1 MGFEMITN
9 FDALVS
15 KGQVETR
22 RAALDIV
29 EAVMRDAYPG
39 KALEAMLQRR
49 GSVLHFRDRQYDLS
63 QYEHVYII
71 GVGKGALSF
80 VQCLAA
86 AVGDRLD
93 RGIVVIKAG
102 EPRVD
107 IDRVRIIESD
117 HPLPTERSVAAA
129 KAVAE
134 LADMAGPN
142 DLVLTAVTGG
152 ATSLVLLPPE
162 GLRLED
168 IMKVSSMLLKS
179 GANIAEMNT
188 VRRHLCKLKG
198 GGLLSRIA
206 PAENATFS
214 MVTVPPWIIPWPDLC
229 LADPTTF
236 SDAINILKVFEVWD
250 GAPEA
255 IKAYLERGARGLEP
269 ETLKNTEGIRTTLF
283 NVLDP
288 AALCE
293 AGARKAEALGYKP
306 VILSRYL
313 EGEAKDVGIALAGM
327 ASEISLYGRPW
338 EPPCVLLI
346 GGEVTVTVRG
356 QAGVG
361 GPNQE
366 FVLGFAKALGN
377 AENVAAVAIDTDG
390 NDGST
395 DIAGGIVD
403 GLTMRRAL
411 ANGVNIHA
419 ALRDHDSSPALIELG
434 DAVYTGPTGTN
445 VLDFKVIVI
454 GKGQGQR

>member
-1 MGFEMITN
+1 MIAN
-9 FDALVS
+9 YDALVS
-15 KGQVETR
+15 HGQTEVR
-22 RAALDIV
+22 RVALDIV

-39 KALEAMLQRR
+39 KALRSMMQRE
-49 GSVLHFRDRQYDLS
+49 GSIVRFGDREYDLS

-71 GVGKGALSF
+71 GVGKGAQSF
-80 VQCLAA
+80 VEVLAD

-93 RGIVVIKAG
+93 GGIVVIKEG
-102 EPRVD
+102 EPRAD
-107 IDRVRIIESD
+107 IERGRVIESD
-117 HPLPTERSVAAA
+117 HPLPTSRSVAAA
-129 KAVAE
+129 EAVAE
-134 LADMAGPN
+134 LADAAGPN

-162 GLRLED
+162 GLLLED

-179 GANIAEMNT
+179 GANIGEMNT
-188 VRRHLCKLKG
+188 VRRHLCQLKG

-229 LADPTTF
+229 VADPTTF
-236 SDAINILKVFEVWD
+236 ADAINILKVFEVWD
-250 GAPEA
+250 GAPDA
-255 IKAYLERGARGLEP
+255 IKAYLERGAQGLER
-269 ETLKNTEGIRTTLF
+269 ETLKTTEGIRTTLF

-293 AGARKAEALGYKP
+293 AGARKAEALGFKP
-306 VILSRYL
+306 MILSRYM
-313 EGEAKDVGIALAGM
+313 EGEAKDVGIALAGL

-338 EPPCVLLI
+338 EAPCALLI

-366 FVLGFAKALGN
+366 FVLGFAKALGS

-403 GLTMRRAL
+403 GMTMRRAL
-411 ANGVNIHA
+411 DMGVNVHA
-419 ALRDHDSSPALIELG
+419 ALRDHDSSSALTSLG

-454 GKGQGQR
+454 GKGQEK